1 MAYVPV
7 PKDLAKVKS
16 KVAFNLTKRQ
26 IICFAFAAIVAVPVY
41 FLTRNLLGQTLAA
54 MLMVTL
60 ALPFFLLAMYERDG
74 MPFEQIV
81 KNIIRVKLLYPTQRP
96 YRTTNLYEM
105 LDATHENQEV
115 STGGKQKPRKQLS
128 HDR

>member
-7 PKDLAKVKS
+7 PKDLARVKS
-16 KVAFNLTKRQ
+16 KVAFNLTRRQ
-26 IICFAFAAIVAVPVY
+26 IICFVLAAVVAVPVY
-41 FLTRNLLGQTLAA
+41 YLTRNLMGQTIAS

-81 KNIIRVKLLYPTQRP
+81 RNILRVKWLYPANRP
-96 YRTTNLYEM
+96 HRTNNLYKWM
-105 LDATHENQEV
+105 DATRNLQEDA
-115 STGGKQKPRKQLS
+115 SSGKPRK
-128 HDR
+128 

>member
-7 PKDLAKVKS
+7 PKDLARVKS
-16 KVAFNLTKRQ
+16 KVAFNLTRRQ
-26 IICFAFAAIVAVPVY
+26 IICFVLAAVVAVPVY
-41 FLTRNLLGQTLAA
+41 FLTRNLLGQTIAS

-81 KNIIRVKLLYPTQRP
+81 RNILRVKWLYPVSRP
-96 YRTTNLYEM
+96 
-105 LDATHENQEV
+105 
-115 STGGKQKPRKQLS
+115 
-128 HDR
+128 

>member
-7 PKDLAKVKS
+7 PKDLARVKS
-16 KVAFNLTKRQ
+16 KVAFNLTRRQ
-26 IICFAFAAIVAVPVY
+26 IICFVLAAVVAVPVY
-41 FLTRNLLGQTLAA
+41 FLTRNLLGQTIAS

-81 KNIIRVKLLYPTQRP
+81 RNMLRVKWLYPASRP
-96 YRTTNLYEM
+96 YRTNNLYKWM
-105 LDATHENQEV
+105 DATRTTEEDT
-115 STGGKQKPRKQLS
+115 SSGKPRK
-128 HDR
+128 

>member
-7 PKDLAKVKS
+7 PKDLARVKS
-16 KVAFNLTKRQ
+16 KLAFNLTRRQ
-26 IICFAFAAIVAVPVY
+26 IICFVLAAVVAVPVY
-41 FLTRNLLGQTLAA
+41 FLTRNLLGQTIAS

-81 KNIIRVKLLYPTQRP
+81 RNMLRVKWLYPANRP
-96 YRTTNLYEM
+96 YRTNNLYKWM
-105 LDATHENQEV
+105 DATRNIQEDA
-115 STGGKQKPRKQLS
+115 SSGKPRK
-128 HDR
+128 

>member
-54 MLMVTL
+54 MLMVML

-115 STGGKQKPRKQLS
+115 APSGKQKPHKQPS

>member
-16 KVAFNLTKRQ
+16 KVAFNLTRRQ
-26 IICFAFAAIVAVPVY
+26 IICFALAAAVAVPVY
-41 FLTRNLLGQTLAA
+41 FLTRNLLGQTLAS

-74 MPFEQIV
+74 
-81 KNIIRVKLLYPTQRP
+81 IRLCRHRGERAAQLGSERP
-96 YRTTNLYEM
+96 HRR
-105 LDATHENQEV
+105 
-115 STGGKQKPRKQLS
+115 SGGV
-128 HDR
+128 

>member
-26 IICFAFAAIVAVPVY
+26 IICFALAAIVAVPAY
-41 FLTRNLLGQTLAA
+41 FLTRKLLGQTLAA

-81 KNIIRVKLLYPTQRP
+81 KNIVRAKLLYPAERP

-105 LDATHENQEV
+105 LDATHQKQEAAP
-115 STGGKQKPRKQLS
+115 SGKPKPS

>member
-26 IICFAFAAIVAVPVY
+26 IICFAFAASVAVPVY

-74 MPFEQIV
+74 MPFEQIIR
-81 KNIIRVKLLYPTQRP
+81 NIIRVKWLYPANRP
-96 YRTTNLYEM
+96 YRTTNLYEI
-105 LDATHENQEV
+105 LDAIHEKQEV

>member
-16 KVAFNLTKRQ
+16 KVAFNLTRRQ
-26 IICFAFAAIVAVPVY
+26 IICFALAAAVAVPVY
-41 FLTRNLLGQTLAA
+41 FLTRNLLGQTLAS

-81 KNIIRVKLLYPTQRP
+81 RNMIRVKWLYPANRP
-96 YRTTNLYEM
+96 YRTNNLFEWI
-105 LDATHENQEV
+105 DANHNHQEATASGNQN
-115 STGGKQKPRKQLS
+115 PR
-128 HDR
+128 R

>member
-26 IICFAFAAIVAVPVY
+26 IICFVLAAVVAVPVY
-41 FLTRNLLGQTLAA
+41 FLTRKLLGQTLAA

-81 KNIIRVKLLYPTQRP
+81 KNIIRVKLLYPAERP

-105 LDATHENQEV
+105 LDATH
-115 STGGKQKPRKQLS
+115 
-128 HDR
+128 

>member
-7 PKDLAKVKS
+7 PKDLAKVTS

-26 IICFAFAAIVAVPVY
+26 IICFAFAASVAVPVY

-74 MPFEQIV
+74 MPFEQIIR
-81 KNIIRVKLLYPTQRP
+81 NIIRVKWLYPANRP
-96 YRTTNLYEM
+96 YRTTNLYEI
-105 LDATHENQEV
+105 LDAIHEKQEV